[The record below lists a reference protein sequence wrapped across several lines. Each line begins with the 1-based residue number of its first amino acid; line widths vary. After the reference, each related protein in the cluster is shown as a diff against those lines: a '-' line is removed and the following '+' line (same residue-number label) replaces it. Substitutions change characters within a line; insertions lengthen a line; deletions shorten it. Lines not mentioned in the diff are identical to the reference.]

1 MEMCELMTGI
11 EEDHVQVVIDLLHHA
26 CGPAENS
33 RLGHHLCGGY
43 ALFQADINYATFL
56 FAICPHSGMASF
68 LDVYMGRRMGAPARY
83 EDQT

>member
-33 RLGHHLCGGY
+33 RHW
-43 ALFQADINYATFL
+43 ATIFVVDMPY
-56 FAICPHSGMASF
+56 FKQI
-68 LDVYMGRRMGAPARY
+68 
-83 EDQT
+83 